1 MIRDIGT
8 IVEMIYIGKHMD
20 EVRNLPY
27 LRRKYMLANE
37 LKRPFKL
44 GLVTP
49 SHDPKVVHAAAVD
62 KNWTHDGCWAG
73 EDLNGWDGRVPNRR
87 PEKQTTTGN
96 PFPTADRSL
105 IQKPVMKRGSA
116 SSASV
121 PKVAPNLSLKSRQMT
136 SGKSTDVEE
145 PLERRR
151 SVSFGASR
159 VVIIDSHSGDVPSMS
174 DRPAQYQL
182 SSYDRFWNAVKHQ
195 TCKDLIKALE
205 DGGSQDAHVI
215 TNGLREGYAAVK
227 DMLDRV
233 EGDIGFRP
241 MDKNLL
247 QQQKDL
253 VDKKKVLSIYTN
265 ASLLLEKAFNLQHW
279 ASFELRLVHADFR
292 LTDDA
297 WRGLATDAKVSAEIT
312 TAVKGET
319 RNREKLVRSMIVF
332 PRASERGP
340 YIERLTTTD

>member
-1 MIRDIGT
+1 M
-8 IVEMIYIGKHMD
+8 E
-20 EVRNLPY
+20 EVRNLAY
-27 LRRKYMLANE
+27 LRRKKMLANE
-37 LKRPFKL
+37 LKRPLKL

-49 SHDPKVVHAAAVD
+49 SHDPKIVHAAAVD
-62 KNWTHDGCWAG
+62 KNWTHDGYWTG
-73 EDLNGWDGRVPNRR
+73 EDLNGWDGRVPNRG
-87 PEKQTTTGN
+87 PEKQTTTEN
-96 PFPTADRSL
+96 RSPPADRSL
-105 IQKPVMKRGSA
+105 IQKTLMKRGSA

-121 PKVAPNLSLKSRQMT
+121 PTVVPNLSLRSKQMT
-136 SGKSTDVEE
+136 LGKSTDVLE

-151 SVSFGASR
+151 SVSFGASK
-159 VVIIDSHSGDVPSMS
+159 VVIIDSRSGDIPSQS
-174 DRPAQYQL
+174 DRPAQSEL

-205 DGGSQDAHVI
+205 DGSSQDAHVI
-215 TNGLREGYAAVK
+215 TNGLREGYTAVK

-241 MDKNLL
+241 IDKNLI

-297 WRGLATDAKVSAEIT
+297 WRGLPTKAKVCAEIT

-319 RNREKLVRSMIVF
+319 RNREKLVRSLIMF
-332 PRASERGP
+332 SRPSERAP
-340 YIERLTTTD
+340 NLKCLTTND